1 MGVYEI
7 ISLVLNALIV
17 LTGFSAVGLYLWQ
30 QHTNRRT
37 AATLV
42 ITQVDRIETTIKSIL
57 SIEELTEKDV
67 YQFKQILSQNYWDQH
82 RYLLSKYLGECNVRL
97 VEDFYSNVEEIEKAR
112 EAIVVEITTTWSNK
126 DFIYQEQLLKE
137 IYENKS
143 FDVKQSGL
151 DDFGKYGQGFSAA
164 LPMNMLKRSI
174 GSYKPLSGTMA
185 YEKLW
190 KLSYHS

>member
-42 ITQVDRIETTIKSIL
+42 ITQVDWIETTIKSIL

-137 IYENKS
+137 I
-143 FDVKQSGL
+143 
-151 DDFGKYGQGFSAA
+151 
-164 LPMNMLKRSI
+164 
-174 GSYKPLSGTMA
+174 
-185 YEKLW
+185 
-190 KLSYHS
+190 

>member
-1 MGVYEI
+1 M
-7 ISLVLNALIV
+7 
-17 LTGFSAVGLYLWQ
+17 
-30 QHTNRRT
+30 
-37 AATLV
+37 
-42 ITQVDRIETTIKSIL
+42 
-57 SIEELTEKDV
+57 
-67 YQFKQILSQNYWDQH
+67 
-82 RYLLSKYLGECNVRL
+82 
-97 VEDFYSNVEEIEKAR
+97 EEIEKAR

-143 FDVKQSGL
+143 FDIKQSGL